1 MAQLWNPN
9 APCADLNTERGLRRL
24 TQLILGTRNGVHPT
38 ESLHY
43 RCQAASSHSRKNQAH
58 LKRK

>member
-24 TQLILGTRNGVHPT
+24 TQLILGTETECTPRKGYIIDAKPRRHTQGKIRPT
-38 ESLHY
+38 
-43 RCQAASSHSRKNQAH
+43 
-58 LKRK
+58 